1 MDYTPVSAEE
11 FAEQDGV
18 DDWRY
23 VLGAIRAH
31 YRAGSFPAAGD
42 LVARIAEA
50 AELADHHP
58 DLELRYPDRVGV
70 TLTTHAAGGVT
81 DADVALARTVSELAS
96 AAGATADP
104 GAPQAI
110 EIAIDTTDPDR
121 IRPFWAAVLAY
132 RELDGILV
140 DPLGSGP
147 PVWFQPMDEPRT
159 ERSRFHIDV
168 SVPHDQAEARI
179 EAALQAG
186 GRLVTD
192 QYARAW
198 WVLADADGN
207 EACISTW
214 QDRSGSPTG

>member
-1 MDYTPVSAEE
+1 MDDTRIPADE
-11 FAEQDGV
+11 FASREGV

-23 VLGAIRAH
+23 VLGAIRSH
-31 YRAGSFPAAGD
+31 FRAGTFLAAAD

-58 DLELRYPDRVGV
+58 DLELRHPDRVCV
-70 TLTTHAAGGVT
+70 TLRSHTTGGVT
-81 DADVALARTVSELAS
+81 ESDVALARIVSELAT
-96 AAGATADP
+96 AVGATADP
-104 GAPQAI
+104 GALQAI

-132 RELDGILV
+132 REDNGNLV

-147 PVWFQPMDEPRT
+147 PVWFQSMVEPRT
-159 ERSRFHIDV
+159 ERNRFHIDV

-179 EAALQAG
+179 DATLQAG
-186 GRLVTD
+186 GRMVTD
-192 QYARAW
+192 RYARSW

-207 EACISTW
+207 EACVSTW
-214 QDRSGSPTG
+214 QDRSGTSG